1 MIEIRGMCPSEL
13 KSVHN
18 MLARAFSNT
27 PASFFDHQVKHD
39 PQLQPEHTRLLLD
52 DKTICSCVRIYFR
65 DIYCSDKVIRV
76 GGIGDVGT
84 DPAFQGKGYASRLMK
99 ESINFMKENGAVV
112 SILFTRIN
120 SFYKEFGYFTLPT
133 LEIQCDLPPE
143 RPDLLWRQAILERD
157 LPALSQ
163 IYLQMN
169 NRRTGPVKRNLTYWK
184 KQTGFPRL
192 DPDLF
197 WIHEK
202 NDTLLCYAR
211 GRRYDNILKIM
222 EFGYKEGC
230 EKQVRDL
237 ILTMTN
243 YTQKNKFVLTYLS
256 QIELQVFRG
265 LPVKISEN
273 RSLMIRLIQLNRLS
287 IFRELFKSRQILFWE
302 ADRF

>member
-1 MIEIRGMCPSEL
+1 
-13 KSVHN
+13 
-18 MLARAFSNT
+18 MLERAFSNT
-27 PASFFDHQVKHD
+27 PASFFDNQVKHD

-52 DKTICSCVRIYFR
+52 NKTICSCVRIYFR
-65 DIYCSDKVIRV
+65 DIYCSDEIIRV

-120 SFYKEFGYFTLPT
+120 SFYKKFGYFTLPT
-133 LEIQCDLPPE
+133 LEIQCELPPE

-184 KQTGFPRL
+184 KQIGFPRL
-192 DPDLF
+192 DSDLF

-211 GRRYDNILKIM
+211 GRRHENILKIM

-230 EKQVRDL
+230 ETQVRDL
-237 ILTMTN
+237 ILTMTH

-256 QIELQVFRG
+256 QMELPVFAG

-273 RSLMIRLIQLNRLS
+273 RTLMIRLIQLNRLS
-287 IFRELFKSRQILFWE
+287 TFRELFKPRQILFWE